1 MSMRKLIPTSRLGAG
16 RPGVGRIGTARRAAV
31 RNQAFQAGLTPLPVR
46 PDSWVLIPAL
56 LLLSTGVVMVG
67 SASIAIAEG
76 QGVASYHYLLRHLL
90 YIAMG
95 VALALSL
102 RVIPMAF
109 LERIS
114 RPLMA
119 LSVLLLLMVFVPG
132 LGHTVNGS
140 ARWIRLGLLNFQ
152 AVEAVKLM
160 VIIYLAGYL
169 ARKAQLVQTRFF
181 DTLKPLIFAG
191 LLSVILLLQPDMG
204 SAAVITA
211 IVAGMVWLAGAAWRH
226 IFVLGLLTL
235 PAFGFAAMEPYRLRR
250 IVSFMD
256 PWADPFASGFQLT
269 QALIAVGR
277 GELFGVGIG
286 ASIQKLFYL
295 PEAHTD
301 FVFAVLAEEFGLL
314 GVACVLLLFLVLV
327 LRSLRLS
334 RLAAEAGMPFHA
346 CMAAAFG
353 IWLGCQAFINVGVNM
368 GLLPT
373 KGLTLPFLSYG
384 GSSMLIL
391 FAMMGLVLRIE
402 LELVLRHHGHL
413 GDLGRLLAGLQ
424 PCRGWNIPGHV
435 DVGSRQWGLAANI
448 RRTSQHHQEPCFFE

>member
-1 MSMRKLIPTSRLGAG
+1 MRKLIVSSRAT
-16 RPGVGRIGTARRAAV
+16 P
-31 RNQAFQAGLTPLPVR
+31 NKQAFPAGLSPLPVR
-46 PDSWVLIPAL
+46 PDSWILIPAL
-56 LLLSTGVVMVG
+56 LLLSVGIVMVG

-76 QGVASYHYLLRHLL
+76 QGAASYHYLLRHLL
-90 YIAMG
+90 YIGLG

-102 RVIPMAF
+102 RVIPMVF

-114 RPLMA
+114 RPMMA
-119 LSVLLLLMVFVPG
+119 LSVLLLLLVFVPG

-140 ARWIRLGLLNFQ
+140 TRWLRLGLLNFQ

-169 ARKAQLVQTRFF
+169 SRKAQFVQTRFF

-191 LLSVILLLQPDMG
+191 VLSLILLWQPDMG

-226 IFVLGLLTL
+226 VAVLGMLTL

-301 FVFAVLAEEFGLL
+301 FIFAVLAEEFGLL
-314 GVACVLLLFLVLV
+314 GVVTVLLLFLVLV
-327 LRSLRLS
+327 TRIMVIGIMAHRQE
-334 RLAAEAGMPFHA
+334 RPFAGFVA
-346 CMAAAFG
+346 YG
-353 IWLGCQAFINVGVNM
+353 IGLWIGLQALVSVGVNL
-368 GLLPT
+368 GVLPT
-373 KGLTLPFLSYG
+373 KGLTLPLISSG
-384 GSSMLIL
+384 GSSMLMTLVAI
-391 FAMMGLVLRIE
+391 GVVLRIKYE
-402 LELVLRHHGHL
+402 LDRDNGVFDISRRKGAPRRAAGSSPESSP
-413 GDLGRLLAGLQ
+413 GR
-424 PCRGWNIPGHV
+424 PW
-435 DVGSRQWGLAANI
+435 
-448 RRTSQHHQEPCFFE
+448 RRT